1 LNRGTIDGMATGRF
15 AVVLE
20 PDEDGGFTA
29 LVPSLPGVVTQG
41 ETVEEA
47 LENARDAIALT
58 LACEENPPLLTD
70 RAELFKVD
78 VVLS

>member
-1 LNRGTIDGMATGRF
+1 MATSSF

-20 PDEDGGFTA
+20 PDEDGGFTV

-41 ETVEEA
+41 ETVDEA

-58 LACEENPPLLTD
+58 LAGETAPRAITD
-70 RAELFKVD
+70 RAEVFKVD
-78 VVLS
+78 VALS

>member
-1 LNRGTIDGMATGRF
+1 MATGRF